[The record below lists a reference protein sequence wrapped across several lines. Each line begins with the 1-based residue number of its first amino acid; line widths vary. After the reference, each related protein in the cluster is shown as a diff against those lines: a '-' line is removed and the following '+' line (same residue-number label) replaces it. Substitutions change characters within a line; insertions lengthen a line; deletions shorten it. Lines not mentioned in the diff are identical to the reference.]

1 MPLESLVA
9 STKENYASL
18 PGYNHSES
26 SFLATYSVSLL
37 ERHLKDYIDEP
48 KSASI
53 FCSRSSSPP
62 NRDEDDEFSQLLAG
76 VYRSTDF
83 RRESSTS
90 PSVYSRESCASSNS
104 ITYVDN
110 SMNQSLRRVGMPIG
124 SMPVSKSSGRSSA
137 SSKTYVDN
145 EYNRRLGRVGMEHG
159 SMVVSKESRI
169 ASSKG
174 TKHYVDNPKS
184 RSVSTSKSYVD
195 NEYNRRVER
204 VGMEHGSIVVSKDSR
219 IASSKGTNQYV
230 DNAKS
235 RSSST

>member
-1 MPLESLVA
+1 
-9 STKENYASL
+9 
-18 PGYNHSES
+18 
-26 SFLATYSVSLL
+26 
-37 ERHLKDYIDEP
+37 
-48 KSASI
+48 
-53 FCSRSSSPP
+53 
-62 NRDEDDEFSQLLAG
+62 
-76 VYRSTDF
+76 
-83 RRESSTS
+83 
-90 PSVYSRESCASSNS
+90 
-104 ITYVDN
+104 
-110 SMNQSLRRVGMPIG
+110 
-124 SMPVSKSSGRSSA
+124 
-137 SSKTYVDN
+137 
-145 EYNRRLGRVGMEHG
+145 MEHG